1 MKTSWRCLEEIF
13 AGPLADVLKTSSRF
27 FQEVFARRLEDV
39 LKTCWRHLS
48 KTFWRRF
55 EDALK
60 THDQDEY
67 IRLDQDTLKMSW
79 RRLLKMKT
87 KDDFKP
93 FSRRLYQDKCFL
105 GSVCKNWKRFTK
117 CFPCGSCCTSD
128 CIKQST
134 RLFTN
139 ISKITERHDNFR
151 GILTYSYFLH
161 HLVGFLS

>member
-13 AGPLADVLKTSSRF
+13 TGPLADVLKTSSRF

-55 EDALK
+55 EDVLK

-139 ISKITERHDNFR
+139 ISKITERHDNFH